1 MQCILCIKVQTKVY
15 ITYKKTTCI
24 FFSKYKNE
32 KSMKCMRLLKHND
45 NELKF
50 SMLTMI
56 KIERETLEKENVMTM
71 CVICT

>member
-1 MQCILCIKVQTKVY
+1 
-15 ITYKKTTCI
+15 
-24 FFSKYKNE
+24 
-32 KSMKCMRLLKHND
+32 MKCMRLLKHND

-56 KIERETLEKENVMTM
+56 KIKRETLEKEKGNVMTM